1 MNVQP
6 YNDTCSFL
14 NQHYYDKSSG
24 DEITH
29 TKIGNKDLNI
39 SGGAY
44 TIPFDKLEEFYSYYY
59 QDVFVRR
66 KDFYLTERQL
76 SNSQIMIDLDFRYD
90 SSVCERIHN
99 EDHVIELLELLCDNL
114 KSIYNFNDQDKFD
127 IFVFEK
133 EKVNKK
139 EDVTKDGIH
148 ICIGINMIQDVQ
160 IYLRKQILEQIPSK
174 KYLPSLPIINTWELV
189 YDEGVAAGTTGW
201 QLYGSKKPDNLP
213 YEMTYHF
220 EVIFDRSQN
229 EFDVNQVDVNDFNL
243 QRDFK
248 KLTARYVN
256 PSEFSIKNDIL
267 ELCIS
272 GTVKKK
278 KKRFNMIKKK
288 TNINEISNEDDLD
301 YALNDILNSL
311 KPADYYIREAHN
323 YAMILP
329 DKYYGHGS
337 YDKWIRVGWALKNTD
352 NRLFL
357 SWMKFSSMSK
367 SFDYNEIPEFYLMW
381 INFEDDSNN
390 GGLLTYR
397 SIIYWAK
404 QDSSI
409 EKYKSV
415 HDSTIDYF
423 IELTLPQPDQ
433 IKYSIVEF
441 DTAMVLYQI
450 FKDKYVCTSV
460 TKNEWYEFKNHRW
473 HRCDAGTS
481 LRLAISN
488 DMYVIYTKKVQETL
502 KQMVETEDKDKA
514 KRLQIKTA
522 AMTDIGL
529 NLKKTT
535 DKNNIMREAREIFKD
550 DDFHKKLDANTN
562 LLCFSNGVFDF
573 ELNVFRDGRPE
584 DYISMSTNIEYKP
597 YDKISKKLK
606 SEQETFMEQLFPVK
620 ELRDYMYQ
628 HLASTCIG
636 NNINNTFNI
645 YTGCGRNGK
654 SVLVDLMS
662 KCLGDYKGT
671 VPITLITRGRSNI
684 GSATPEIA
692 RLKGLRYAVMQEP
705 SKREKINEGMLKELT
720 GGVDVLQGRH
730 LHQEPIEFIPQF
742 KLAVTCNTLFDITS
756 NDDGTWRRIRVCD
769 FVSLFTENPVDDDED
784 KPYQF
789 KVDKNLPVKFE
800 KWKVG
805 FMSKLIEI
813 AKETKGNV
821 EDCSIV
827 VQKSG
832 QYRQG
837 QDYLTEFVNEK
848 IEIQEGE
855 KIQKG
860 EVYSEFKQWYNMQYG
875 RKVPQGKEL
884 YDFLDKRFGKYSRG
898 GWHNVHIIYD
908 NQ

>member
-1 MNVQP
+1 MENQVI
-6 YNDTCSFL
+6 NDTCSFL
-14 NQHYYDKSSG
+14 NQHYYNKSLH

-29 TKIGNKDLNI
+29 TKMPKNGNA
-39 SGGAY
+39 GGAY
-44 TIPFDKLEEFYSYYY
+44 YIPNEKLSEFYSFYY

-66 KDFYLTERQL
+66 KDFHLTETQL
-76 SNSQIMIDLDFRYD
+76 SNGQIMIDFDFRYD
-90 SSVCERIHN
+90 TSVKERQHGD
-99 EDHVIELLELLCDNL
+99 DHIIELIELITDNL
-114 KSIYNFNDQDKFD
+114 KEIIMFNDADKFD

-133 EKVNKK
+133 ERVNPQD
-139 EDVTKDGIH
+139 DVTKDGIH
-148 ICIGINMIQDVQ
+148 ICIGINMIQEVQ
-160 IYLRKQILEQIPSK
+160 IYLRKKMLEQVEKKSNLSK
-174 KYLPSLPIINTWELV
+174 LPLINTWDKV
-189 YDEGVAAGTTGW
+189 YDEGIAAGGTKW
-201 QLYGSKKPDNLP
+201 QLYGSKKPGNLP
-213 YEMTYHF
+213 YELTYHF
-220 EVIFDRSQN
+220 NVSYDRSQN
-229 EFDVNQVDVNDFNL
+229 ELDVDQIDVNDFNL

-248 KLTARYVN
+248 KLSARYVN
-256 PSEFSIKNDIL
+256 PQEFVVKNDIL
-267 ELCIS
+267 ELCMS

-278 KKRFNMIKKK
+278 RKRFNLIKKK
-288 TNINEISNEDDLD
+288 TNINEINNEDDLD
-301 YALNDILNSL
+301 EALNNILNSL

-329 DKYYGHGS
+329 EKYFGEGS

-357 SWMKFSSMSK
+357 SWVKFSSMSK
-367 SFDYNEIPEFYLMW
+367 SFNYNDIGDLFGMW
-381 INFEDDSNN
+381 MNFDDETTNS
-390 GGLLTYR
+390 GLLTYR

-404 QDSSI
+404 QDSDPD
-409 EKYKSV
+409 KYASV
-415 HDSTIDYF
+415 HDCTIDYF

-433 IKYSIVEF
+433 VKYSIVEF
-441 DTAMVLYQI
+441 DLAMVLYQI
-450 FKDKYVCTSV
+450 FKDKFVCTNV
-460 TKNEWYEFKNHRW
+460 TKNEWYEFKNNKW
-473 HRCDAGTS
+473 HRCDAGTT
-481 LRLAISN
+481 LRLAISQ
-488 DMYVIYTKKVQETL
+488 DMYVIYTKKVHETL
-502 KQMVETEDKDKA
+502 KLMVETEDKDKA
-514 KRLQIKTA
+514 KKLQVKTA

-529 NLKKTT
+529 NLRKTT

-550 DDFHKKLDANTN
+550 DKFHEKLDANTN
-562 LLCFSNGVFDF
+562 LLCFENGVFDF
-573 ELNVFRDGRPE
+573 EQNIFREGRPE
-584 DYISMSTNIEYKP
+584 DYISMSTNIDYKP
-597 YDKISKKLK
+597 YEKISKKMKGEIEL
-606 SEQETFMEQLFPVK
+606 FMEQLFPEK

-671 VPITLITRGRSNI
+671 VPITLITRGRTNI

-769 FVSLFTENPVDDDED
+769 FKSLFTENPVDDDED

-800 KWKVG
+800 KWKTG

-821 EDCSIV
+821 EDCDIV

-837 QDYLTEFVNEK
+837 QDYLTEFVTER
-848 IEIQEGE
+848 IEAQEGE

-884 YDFLDKRFGKYSRG
+884 YDFLDKRFGKYNRG

-908 NQ
+908 TQ